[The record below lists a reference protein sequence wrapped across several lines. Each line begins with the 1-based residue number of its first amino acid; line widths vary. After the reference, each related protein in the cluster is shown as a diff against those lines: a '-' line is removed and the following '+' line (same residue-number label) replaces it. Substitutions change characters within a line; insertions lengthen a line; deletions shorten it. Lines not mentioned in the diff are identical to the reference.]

1 MGWCVSIAELSPDA
15 VGRFGGK
22 ACALA
27 RLVRH
32 RIQVPDAVV
41 LPVETM
47 STFLEH
53 NGLLARMEGVVVA
66 GGERRLSAFRK
77 AILAGEFPADL
88 REEVLRSGRRL
99 GLEQSMGGVAV
110 RSSAVEEDGRE
121 YSFAGQYS
129 SFLNVLSPDGLL
141 HAIQSCWASWFSM
154 EAWLYRSRSKASV
167 VQPGMAVLIQSQI
180 SARSAGVLF
189 TVNPHTGSW
198 REMILEAC
206 WGQGEALVSGQ
217 VRPDRM
223 VLWRPRKTPK
233 PIQRVLARVQV
244 ETLEVELGGQTRG
257 LFPDDSGGLVWRDLQ
272 QEGSQVVGEEDA
284 RRIGRLGLRAEAL
297 AGCPQDLEWVID
309 RRGEIYVL
317 QSRPITAAEPTRGD
331 EVLWTRRFFGE
342 RWTEP
347 ATPMGWSILQPILH
361 TFIAYPKTSKRY
373 LGGEEPTQLLR
384 GRPYFNVT
392 VFRHLLFKFP
402 GAPPPRF
409 LLEFLPRHE
418 ERRWLRRRA
427 VAPGFAVYASILG
440 ETIRERRWQRFR
452 WNPLSNPRAWDDY
465 EVRLNSRL
473 DFLESE
479 DAALDEQF
487 EEALVFLHDYIKIHI
502 CSLLYA
508 NIFYQICEGAV
519 PPDLKRDLLRCP
531 VENRT
536 QMVNRD
542 LYSLL
547 FEEDRSDFIERHGHR
562 SSSSSWEIFSVR
574 WAEDPSAIDRLMV
587 PYVEG
592 ALADPGQLGCE
603 QEKTSQ
609 EAFEALKRR
618 SRTPAG
624 LFLVEMVRLTRRY
637 LQLREDQR
645 YLFDRLL
652 FALKK
657 NLQRQGVQLFGPQ
670 GQERVAYL
678 YLEELRA
685 VQEGALEPEA
695 GLALA
700 KERKKQWDE
709 YQNAPPPPVFLK
721 GQESLETEKQDHL
734 LRGLGISAGVH
745 TGRVRI
751 LRSPEE
757 AERLEPG
764 DILVTTA
771 TDPGWTPLFLVA
783 GAVVLELGS
792 MLSHGAVLAREYG
805 LPAVV
810 NVNGLHSNL
819 VDGQK
824 ITVDGTRGVVW
835 LISK

>member
-1 MGWCVSIAELSPDA
+1 VRWCVSISDFSPDA

-41 LPVETM
+41 LPVEAMTA
-47 STFLEH
+47 FLEH
-53 NGLLARMEGVVVA
+53 NALLEGMERVVREGGVEGLSG
-66 GGERRLSAFRK
+66 FRN
-77 AILAGEFPADL
+77 AILAGEFPEEL
-88 REEVLRSGRRL
+88 RKQVLSSARRL

-121 YSFAGQYS
+121 HSFAGQYS
-129 SFLNVLSPDGLL
+129 SFLNVLSPEGLL
-141 HAIQSCWASWFSM
+141 QAVQSCWASWFSSD
-154 EAWLYRSRSKASV
+154 AWLYRSRSESSGASR
-167 VQPGMAVLIQSQI
+167 GMAVLIQTQV
-180 SARSAGVLF
+180 SARAAGVLF

-244 ETLEVELGGQTRG
+244 ETLEVELGGQKRG
-257 LFPDDSGGLVWRDLQ
+257 LFPNDSGGLVWRELQ
-272 QEGSQVVGEEDA
+272 EDGAQVVGEEDA

-309 RRGEIYVL
+309 PRGEVYVL
-317 QSRPITAAEPTRGD
+317 QSRPITAAAPTRGD
-331 EVLWTRRFFGE
+331 DVLWTRRFFGE

-347 ATPMGWSILQPILH
+347 ATPMGWSIVQPVLD
-361 TFIAYPKTSKRY
+361 TFIAYPKTSERF

-402 GAPPPRF
+402 GTPPPRF
-409 LLEFLPRHE
+409 LLEFLPRDE

-427 VAPGFAVYASILG
+427 VAPGFAVYASILK
-440 ETIRERRWQRFR
+440 ETIREKRWRRFR
-452 WNPLSNPRAWDDY
+452 WNPLTNPRAWDAF
-465 EVRLNSRL
+465 ETKLISRL

-479 DAALDEQF
+479 EASLEEQF
-487 EEALVFLHDYIKIHI
+487 DEALGFLHDYIKIHI

-508 NIFYQICEGAV
+508 NIFYQLCESAV
-519 PPDLKRDLLRCP
+519 PTDLKRDLLRCP

-542 LYSLL
+542 LYDLVSGK
-547 FEEDRSDFIERHGHR
+547 DRNAFVERHGHR
-562 SSSSSWEIFSVR
+562 SSTSSWEIFSVR
-574 WAEDPSAIDRLMV
+574 WSEDPSAIDRLV
-587 PYVEG
+587 APYLEG
-592 ALADPGQLGCE
+592 VLSDPALLGHE
-603 QEKTSQ
+603 QEKASQ
-609 EAFEALKRR
+609 DAFSELKKR

-624 LFLVEMVRLTRRY
+624 LFVVEMVRLTRRY

-657 NLQRQGVQLFGPQ
+657 NLQRQGVQCLGPQ
-670 GQERVAYL
+670 GKELVGYL
-678 YLEELRA
+678 RYEELRA
-685 VQEGALEPEA
+685 AQEGSLEAEALLL
-695 GLALA
+695 LAND
-700 KERKKQWDE
+700 RRKQWAE
-709 YQNAPPPPVFLK
+709 YQNAPPPPVFLQ
-721 GQESLETEKQDHL
+721 GQESVETEKQNHL
-734 LRGLGISAGVH
+734 LRGLGISGGLH
-745 TGRVRI
+745 TGRVKI

-757 AERLEPG
+757 AARLEPG
-764 DILVTTA
+764 DVLVTTA

-810 NVNGLHSNL
+810 NVQGLHSNL

-824 ITVDGTRGVVW
+824 VTVDGTRGVVW
-835 LISK
+835 LITK

>member
-1 MGWCVSIAELSPDA
+1 MV
-15 VGRFGGK
+15 
-22 ACALA
+22 
-27 RLVRH
+27 
-32 RIQVPDAVV
+32 
-41 LPVETM
+41 
-47 STFLEH
+47 
-53 NGLLARMEGVVVA
+53 
-66 GGERRLSAFRK
+66 
-77 AILAGEFPADL
+77 
-88 REEVLRSGRRL
+88 
-99 GLEQSMGGVAV
+99 
-110 RSSAVEEDGRE
+110 
-121 YSFAGQYS
+121 
-129 SFLNVLSPDGLL
+129 
-141 HAIQSCWASWFSM
+141 
-154 EAWLYRSRSKASV
+154 
-167 VQPGMAVLIQSQI
+167 
-180 SARSAGVLF
+180 
-189 TVNPHTGSW
+189 
-198 REMILEAC
+198 LEAC

-244 ETLEVELGGQTRG
+244 ETLELELGGQKKG

-272 QEGSQVVGEEDA
+272 QEGVQVVGEEDA

-297 AGCPQDLEWVID
+297 AGCPQDMEWIID
-309 RRGEIYVL
+309 QRGELYVL
-317 QSRPITAAEPTRGD
+317 QSRPITAAAPTRGD

-361 TFIAYPKTSKRY
+361 TFISYPKTNERL
-373 LGGEEPTQLLR
+373 LGGEEPTKLLR

-409 LLEFLPRHE
+409 LLEFLPREE

-427 VAPGFAVYASILG
+427 VAPGFSVYASILR
-440 ETIRERRWQRFR
+440 ETIREQRWRRFR
-452 WNPLSNPRAWDDY
+452 WNPLRNPRAWDAF
-465 EVRLNSRL
+465 ELKLTERLA
-473 DFLESE
+473 FLESE
-479 DAALDEQF
+479 DANLDEQF
-487 EEALVFLHDYIKIHI
+487 DEALGFLHDYIKIHI

-508 NIFYQICEGAV
+508 NIFYQICESAV
-519 PPDLKRDLLRCP
+519 PSDLKRDLLRCP
-531 VENRT
+531 VENLT

-542 LYSLL
+542 LYALL
-547 FEEDRSDFIERHGHR
+547 SGEDRSSFVSKHGHR

-574 WAEDPSAIDRLMV
+574 WAEDPSAIDRLV
-587 PYVEG
+587 APYVEG
-592 ALADPGQLGCE
+592 VLADPALLGQE
-603 QEKTSQ
+603 QEKASQ
-609 EAFEALKRR
+609 HAFEELKRR

-652 FALKK
+652 FSLKR
-657 NLQRQGVQLFGPQ
+657 NLQRQGMRSLGPS
-670 GQERVAYL
+670 GAELVAYL
-678 YLEELRA
+678 RHEELRA
-685 VQEGALEPEA
+685 VQDGELSCEEGLSLSRA
-695 GLALA
+695 
-700 KERKKQWDE
+700 RKKEWVE
-709 YQNAPPPPVFLK
+709 YQNAPLPPVFLQ
-721 GQESLETEKQDHL
+721 GEENLEIEKENYL

-757 AERLEPG
+757 AARLEPG
-764 DILVTTA
+764 DVLVTTA

-810 NVNGLHSNL
+810 NVNGLHSTL
-819 VDGQK
+819 EDGQK

-835 LISK
+835 LISR